1 MHSSVEE
8 RMPEQTVWER
18 SGGLASMSLYE
29 RVRIQ
34 SAEVGIMGL
43 GYVGLTE
50 AIEFARSGFRVT
62 GFDVDVNRIQHI
74 RAGRSYLVDISDG
87 DLGRTVESGKLRATD
102 DFSLLKEMDVV
113 LIAVPTPL
121 SKTKAPDLSYI
132 INAVEGIRPRLREGQ
147 LIILE
152 STTYPGTTTEVV
164 LPALEAA
171 GLKAG
176 SDFHLCFSPE
186 RINPGDKEY
195 SPGRIPRIVGG
206 VTRAC
211 ADVAAELYGWVS
223 PKVVIVSSPQ
233 AAEMV
238 KLLENT
244 FRAVNIGLVNEVALM
259 CRSLGVDVWEIIDAA
274 ATKPFGFM
282 PFYPGPG
289 LGGHCIPIDPL
300 YLSWKARV
308 HGFEPR
314 FIDLATQ
321 VNNAMPR
328 FVVSILVEVLNQ
340 RERSLKG
347 SMILL
352 LGASYKRDVN
362 DARESPALEIISEL
376 WKRGAKI
383 NYHDPY
389 VPTLEVEGR
398 SIHSQV
404 LDDRIL
410 KAADCVLIVTDHGCI
425 DYARVAELA
434 ATVIDTRNAMRS
446 VRQYGE
452 KVVKL

>member
-1 MHSSVEE
+1 MVKQYMGKSFDSLQHRSLQGRISSH
-8 RMPEQTVWER
+8 
-18 SGGLASMSLYE
+18 
-29 RVRIQ
+29 
-34 SAEVGIMGL
+34 SAEIGMMGL

-50 AIEFARSGFRVT
+50 AIEFAKSGFRVT
-62 GFDVDVNRIQHI
+62 GFDIEIERIQRI
-74 RAGRSYLVDISDG
+74 QAKRSYLLDVSDEE
-87 DLGRTVESGKLRATD
+87 LGHVVEAGKLRATE

-132 INAVEGIRPRLREGQ
+132 INAVEAIRPHLREGQ

-164 LPALEAA
+164 LPALEVA
-171 GLKAG
+171 GLRAG
-176 SDFHLCFSPE
+176 SDFYLCFSPE
-186 RINPGDKEY
+186 RINPGDKEH
-195 SPGRIPRIVGG
+195 SPSRIPRIVGG
-206 VTRAC
+206 ITPGC
-211 ADVAAELYGWVS
+211 ANVAAELYRWVS
-223 PKVVIVSSPQ
+223 PKVIIVSSPQ

-244 FRAVNIGLVNEVALM
+244 FRAVNIGLVNEMALM

-321 VNNAMPR
+321 VNNVMPR
-328 FVVSILVEVLNQ
+328 FVVSVLVEALNQ

-347 SMILL
+347 STILL

-362 DARESPALEIISEL
+362 DSRESPAIEIISEL
-376 WKRGAKI
+376 WKRGAMVS
-383 NYHDPY
+383 YHDPY
-389 VPTLEVEGR
+389 VSTLEVEGR
-398 SIHSQV
+398 TFYSQP
-404 LDDRIL
+404 LDDRAI
-410 KAADCVLIVTDHGCI
+410 KAADCVLVVTDHSCI
-425 DYARVAELA
+425 DYSRVIELA
-434 ATVIDTRNAMRS
+434 AAVIDTRNATRTIKHH
-446 VRQYGE
+446 RE
-452 KVVKL
+452 KVIKL

>member
-1 MHSSVEE
+1 
-8 RMPEQTVWER
+8 MPEQHVWER
-18 SGGLASMSLYE
+18 FSGLAVMSLQE
-29 RVRIQ
+29 RIHSK
-34 SAEVGIMGL
+34 SAEVAIMGL

-50 AIEFARSGFRVT
+50 AIEFARAGFRVT

-74 RAGRSYLVDISDG
+74 QKGRSYLVDISDRE
-87 DLGRTVESGKLRATD
+87 LGLAVESGRLRATD
-102 DFSLLKEMDVV
+102 DFSLLKGMDVI

-121 SKTKAPDLSYI
+121 SKTKTPDLSYI
-132 INAVEGIRPRLREGQ
+132 ISAVDAIRPRLREGQ

-164 LPALEAA
+164 LPSLEAA
-171 GLKAG
+171 GLRAG
-176 SDFHLCFSPE
+176 SDFYLCFSPE
-186 RINPGDKEY
+186 RINPGDKEH
-195 SPGRIPRIVGG
+195 SPGRIPRIIGG
-206 VTRAC
+206 VTAAC
-211 ADVAAELYGWVS
+211 TTVAAELYGWVS
-223 PKVVIVSSPQ
+223 PRVVVVSSPQ

-259 CRSLGVDVWEIIDAA
+259 CRSLGVDVWEIIEAA

-321 VNNAMPR
+321 VNNTMPR

-340 RERSLKG
+340 RQQSLKG
-347 SMILL
+347 SRVLL
-352 LGASYKRDVN
+352 IGASYKRDVN
-362 DARESPALEIISEL
+362 DARESPAIEIISEL
-376 WKRGAKI
+376 WKRGA
-383 NYHDPY
+383 NVEYHDPY
-389 VPTLEVEGR
+389 VPLLEVEGR
-398 SIHSQV
+398 SIPSQS
-404 LDDRIL
+404 LDDETIR
-410 KAADCVLIVTDHGCI
+410 AADCVLIVTDHSCI
-425 DYARVAELA
+425 DYAHVVELA
-434 ATVIDTRNAMRS
+434 DAVIDTRNATHHVTQHR
-446 VRQYGE
+446 E
-452 KVVKL
+452 KIVKL

>member
-1 MHSSVEE
+1 MA
-8 RMPEQTVWER
+8 EQNMWER
-18 SGGLASMSLYE
+18 LDKLKGISLHE
-29 RVRIQ
+29 RIHSQ
-34 SAEVGIMGL
+34 SAEIGIIGL

-62 GFDVDVNRIQHI
+62 GFDIDINRIRHI
-74 RAGRSYLVDISDG
+74 QAKRSYLIDISDE
-87 DLGRTVESGKLRATD
+87 DLGHVVDIGKLRATEE
-102 DFSLLKEMDVV
+102 FSLLKEMDAV

-132 INAVEGIRPRLREGQ
+132 INAVEAIRPHLREGQ

-176 SDFHLCFSPE
+176 SDFYLCFSPE
-186 RINPGDKEY
+186 RINPGDKEH
-195 SPGRIPRIVGG
+195 SPSQIPRIVGG
-206 VTRAC
+206 VTLAC
-211 ADVAAELYGWVS
+211 ANLAAKLYGWVS
-223 PKVVIVSSPQ
+223 PEVVVVSSPQ

-244 FRAVNIGLVNEVALM
+244 FRAVNIGLVNEIALM

-321 VNNAMPR
+321 VNNVMPR

-340 RERSLKG
+340 QERSLKG
-347 SMILL
+347 STILL

-362 DARESPALEIISEL
+362 DARESPAIEIISEL
-376 WKRGAKI
+376 WKRGARVS
-383 NYHDPY
+383 YHDPY
-389 VPTLEVEGR
+389 VSTLEVESR
-398 SIHSQV
+398 TFHSQP
-404 LDDRIL
+404 LDDRVIR
-410 KAADCVLIVTDHGCI
+410 AADCVLIVTDHSCI
-425 DYARVAELA
+425 DYSRVTELA
-434 ATVIDTRNAMRS
+434 AAVIDTRNATRG
-446 VRQYGE
+446 VINHRE
-452 KVVKL
+452 KVIKL

>member
-1 MHSSVEE
+1 
-8 RMPEQTVWER
+8 
-18 SGGLASMSLYE
+18 
-29 RVRIQ
+29 
-34 SAEVGIMGL
+34 
-43 GYVGLTE
+43 
-50 AIEFARSGFRVT
+50 
-62 GFDVDVNRIQHI
+62 
-74 RAGRSYLVDISDG
+74 
-87 DLGRTVESGKLRATD
+87 
-102 DFSLLKEMDVV
+102 
-113 LIAVPTPL
+113 
-121 SKTKAPDLSYI
+121 
-132 INAVEGIRPRLREGQ
+132 
-147 LIILE
+147 
-152 STTYPGTTTEVV
+152 
-164 LPALEAA
+164 
-171 GLKAG
+171 
-176 SDFHLCFSPE
+176 
-186 RINPGDKEY
+186 
-195 SPGRIPRIVGG
+195 
-206 VTRAC
+206 
-211 ADVAAELYGWVS
+211 
-223 PKVVIVSSPQ
+223 
-233 AAEMV
+233 MV

-376 WKRGAKI
+376 WKRGAKVS
-383 NYHDPY
+383 YHDPY

-425 DYARVAELA
+425 DYSRVAELA

-446 VRQYGE
+446 IRQYGE